1 VKVRERV
8 KDMALRVNSGNGFQ
22 PSNLFRSDKGMRMTR
37 VRENRVVVNV
47 IRDNVTVT
55 KHLGNLRANKSKV
68 FYRDSKGEP
77 IQAEGTAAAEM
88 AKIYE
93 YEILYINRD
102 TVERKTAQSI
112 LGQSMTNGMQATLV
126 PCHSVING
134 ALGDS
139 IAGLQRKYRPFAV
152 AELPGRDTNTDGGV
166 GIVGGIAPFHNSL
179 QKPMNVGDLMVAEPV
194 PPSQIRELAVQEG
207 NIANARG
214 RLTFVYRK
222 FNNENLYSHVDVR
235 NVIGR
240 EWVIDDVKGT
250 GDPQFVLLQHGGDY
264 DPKKPFSWSGD
275 YKNHKAAQTL
285 TEQNFADAVLH
296 QIKAM
301 GNILD
306 VGSLINLWFLANG
319 GAVPRFTW
327 KEQYMTGVA
336 TLMVVAAGF
345 YRKGP
350 VDTKAVKDF
359 CKNLKTTGKTAAD
372 VTRLQ
377 EGFEHNIL
385 DLLNSP
391 ESARLFG
398 SNSLQEF
405 VRAMSQHKVAAE
417 EAIMGICVQGAQ
429 SGSNGEMHLRAFQH

>member
-1 VKVRERV
+1 
-8 KDMALRVNSGNGFQ
+8 MALRVNSGNGFQ

-68 FYRDSKGEP
+68 FYRDTKGEP
-77 IQAEGTAAAEM
+77 IQPEGTAAAEL

-126 PCHSVING
+126 PCHSVVNG

-139 IAGLQRKYRPFAV
+139 VAGLQRKYRPFAV

-214 RLTFVYRK
+214 RLTFIYKK

-235 NVIGR
+235 NVITK
-240 EWVIDDVKGT
+240 EWVLDDVKGT
-250 GDPQFVLLQHGGDY
+250 SGAHLVTLPQHAGIYEG
-264 DPKKPFSWSGD
+264 KKPSVLPSG
-275 YKNHKAAQTL
+275 YKTDKAAQTL
-285 TEQNFADAVLH
+285 TELNFANAVKH
-296 QIKAM
+296 QIEAM
-301 GNILD
+301 GNFIDTGVLLD
-306 VGSLINLWFLANG
+306 KWIEGAALKFGWVSQFANG
-319 GAVPRFTW
+319 
-327 KEQYMTGVA
+327 VA
-336 TLMVVAAGF
+336 AMLVLAAGF

-350 VDTKAVKDF
+350 VDTKSVESF
-359 CKNLKTTGKTAAD
+359 CKTLMTAAP
-372 VTRLQ
+372 T
-377 EGFEHNIL
+377 G
-385 DLLNSP
+385 SP
-391 ESARLFG
+391 EETTLRTNFAQLIIRVLSSDDNVRLFG
-398 SNSLQEF
+398 SNALQQF

-417 EAIMGICVQGAQ
+417 ESIMGICVQGAQ